1 MNGGC
6 GLVVHLIGRMMV
18 PDRAGTLV
26 QIKLPGFT
34 PERHV
39 GLKTEACC
47 LCVCMSEGS

>member
-18 PDRAGTLV
+18 PDRADKTARLH
-26 QIKLPGFT
+26 KLFT
-34 PERHV
+34 ERHV